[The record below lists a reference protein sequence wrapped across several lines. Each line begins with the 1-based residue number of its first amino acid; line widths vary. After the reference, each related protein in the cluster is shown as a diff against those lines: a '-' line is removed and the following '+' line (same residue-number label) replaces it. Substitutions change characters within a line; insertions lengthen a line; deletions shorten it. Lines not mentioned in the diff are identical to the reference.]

1 MNTKELID
9 RLAVAKRFLQ
19 TEMTHIKLNDGRAV
33 FAANQVL
40 NSLDAIREVERTGVT
55 RLGEI
60 QAVRIE
66 RVLTSVESQMKLHK
80 N

>member
-9 RLAVAKRFLQ
+9 RIAVAKRFLQ
-19 TEMTHIKLNDGRAV
+19 AEMTHIKLNDGRALLP
-33 FAANQVL
+33 ANQVL

-66 RVLTSVESQMKLHK
+66 RVLTSVEAQMKLHK

>member
-9 RLAVAKRFLQ
+9 RIAVAKRFLQ
-19 TEMTHIKLNDGRAV
+19 AEMTHIKLNDGRSMLP
-33 FAANQVL
+33 ANQVL

-66 RVLTSVESQMKLHK
+66 RVLTSVEAQMKLHK